1 MEIKYGFSTGGAGS
15 TFQSPGPTGLR
26 EGEQKEGDRQRDR
39 ESPKTSKMLWMNNR
53 PTQTIFQQDKKDQF
67 FIRIIKIIEIYI

>member
-26 EGEQKEGDRQRDR
+26 EGGKAEGGRQA
-39 ESPKTSKMLWMNNR
+39 EGQGIP
-53 PTQTIFQQDKKDQF
+53 KDQ
-67 FIRIIKIIEIYI
+67 